1 MGLQRV
7 GYDWVSKHLKSTR
20 SHTHTHTHMYIKK
33 VNMTLHS
40 LLIQF
45 SNLKAWRHLNR
56 QIITQWYC
64 KYRVHYRETVLLYE
78 VQTFYKF
85 ISISEKKWRG
95 HCSKEEKWHNLRI
108 KGSPLNWINLTLW
121 ATHYDHLSF
130 FLILPW
136 IEDTSGIKRS
146 WFLYLPAFGN
156 TGWGYAAG
164 RGISLY
170 RFFFFLGSNIPL
182 ALIGLCTGLGYET
195 LDDNST
201 MRRNRWRENKRVN
214 VTVS

>member
-1 MGLQRV
+1 MCVCVCVCRGYIYLHGQRSLV
-7 GYDWVSKHLKSTR
+7 GYNSWGCKELDMTEWLSTWR
-20 SHTHTHTHMYIKK
+20 ARARAHTHTHTHMYIKK

-108 KGSPLNWINLTLW
+108 KG
-121 ATHYDHLSF
+121 
-130 FLILPW
+130 
-136 IEDTSGIKRS
+136 K
-146 WFLYLPAFGN
+146 
-156 TGWGYAAG
+156 
-164 RGISLY
+164 
-170 RFFFFLGSNIPL
+170 
-182 ALIGLCTGLGYET
+182 
-195 LDDNST
+195 
-201 MRRNRWRENKRVN
+201 
-214 VTVS
+214 